1 MKLLKS
7 LLLGF
12 LATMGLFFVASL
24 LAMLTTYS
32 PIMGLSVIIIVV
44 SIVLSRLFQGE
55 T

>member
-12 LATMGLFFVASL
+12 FATMGLFFVAFL
-24 LAMLTTYS
+24 LAMLITYS